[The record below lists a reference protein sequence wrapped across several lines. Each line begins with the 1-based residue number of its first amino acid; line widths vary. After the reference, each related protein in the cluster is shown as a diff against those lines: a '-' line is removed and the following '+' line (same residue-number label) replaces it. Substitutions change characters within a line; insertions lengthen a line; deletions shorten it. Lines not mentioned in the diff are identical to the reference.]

1 MSLVSDIVS
10 QRLRPPSELPSGVL
24 MRWNHEPIA
33 LYQQNKQKAF
43 YFIWPF
49 LPFGVFA
56 ILYFSHLTLGMNKS
70 FPFWILPLIAFVGG
84 VVIIAVRFLPSDQW
98 IELTEGGVNQ
108 RLRMPGGSGY
118 FFSWAYKDVASCNL
132 NPDSCKGVNFSVLK
146 FFMKNDHEIKTII
159 VPEEI
164 NLDSVLK
171 ILRDKGVQVFEK

>member
-1 MSLVSDIVS
+1 
-10 QRLRPPSELPSGVL
+10 

-33 LYQQNKQKAF
+33 LYQRNRQGIS

-49 LPFGVFA
+49 LPFAAFT
-56 ILYFSHLTLGMNKS
+56 ILFFFHPQGWKNV
-70 FPFWILPLIAFVGG
+70 PFWILPLIAFVGG
-84 VVIIAVRFLPSDQW
+84 IVIIAVRFLPSDQW

-108 RLRMPGGSGY
+108 RLRMPGGGGY

-132 NPDSCKGVNFSVLK
+132 NPDSCKGVKFSALK